1 MRLIR
6 FISIWSVIS
15 VFFVTTVSAQS
26 LNDWSL
32 NLIRSKKLDPDHFSF
47 YWVGQSSQPLL
58 NHQENQKMLPASITK
73 LLTASAVLEHFPPGS
88 KFKTEI
94 RSSATQD
101 KSTLKGNLFLVG
113 GGDPSFVSEN
123 LWFLVNQF
131 TRTGIKT
138 IEGSIVVDDSLFD
151 SVRYDESRESVRV
164 DRAYDA
170 PVGAMSFNWNS
181 VNVFVRPGDDS
192 KAVVILDPESDYYT
206 IVNRVKTTG
215 GSSAQIDVDRKWDSK
230 TLKEIFTV
238 TGKIGKNLKEHVV
251 FANIQKPDLWA
262 GANLKSFLLQRGIVV
277 TGGVQTGSVSD
288 SAKVLAESESK
299 PIEHILA
306 DMNKFSN
313 NFVAEMLTKNMG
325 LKKKSPGSMSSGL
338 QVIREHIKSLGIN
351 EEQFILVNPSGL
363 TRENRMT
370 AKSFWAVLSYHQN
383 QFATFP
389 EFLSSLPI
397 GGVDGTLKRRF
408 KDDGLIRKVRAKT
421 GLLNGVI
428 SLSGYA
434 EDKNNGMVPF
444 VFMYNGPADAG
455 LVRDVMDQIIKKA
468 YSFK

>member
-6 FISIWSVIS
+6 IISIWSAFS
-15 VFFVTTVSAQS
+15 VLFATTVFAQS

-32 NLIRSKKLDPDHFSF
+32 NLIRSKKLNPDHFSF
-47 YWVGQSSQPLL
+47 FWAHQVGQPLL

-88 KFKTEI
+88 KFKTELK
-94 RSSATQD
+94 SSALQE

-151 SVRYDESRESVRV
+151 SVRYDDSRESVRV

-192 KAVVILDPESDYYT
+192 NAIVILDPESDYYT

-215 GSSAQIDVDRKWDSK
+215 GSSAQIEVDRKWDSK
-230 TLKEIFTV
+230 TQKEIFTV
-238 TGKIGKNLKEHVV
+238 SGKIGKKLKEHVV
-251 FANIQKPDLWA
+251 FANIQKPDLWS

-277 TGGVQTGSVSD
+277 TGGVQSGTVS
-288 SAKVLAESESK
+288 STAKVLAESESK
-299 PIEHILA
+299 PIEHILS

-313 NFVAEMLTKNMG
+313 NYVAEMLTKNMG
-325 LKKKSPGSMSSGL
+325 LKKKTPGSISSGI
-338 QVIREHIKSLGIN
+338 QVIREHLKGLGIN
-351 EEQFILVNPSGL
+351 EEHLSLVNPSGL

-370 AKSFWAVLSYHQN
+370 AKSLWAVLSYHQN
-383 QFATFP
+383 HFSTFP
-389 EFLSSLPI
+389 EYLSSLPI

-408 KDDGLIRKVRAKT
+408 KDDGLTRKVRAKT
-421 GLLNGVI
+421 GLLNGVT
-428 SLSGYA
+428 SLSGFA
-434 EDKNNGMVPF
+434 EDKTNGMVPF

-455 LVRDVMDQIIKKA
+455 LARDVIDQIIKKA

>member
-6 FISIWSVIS
+6 FFSIWSAIT

-32 NLIRSKKLDPDHFSF
+32 NLIRSKKLNPDHFSF
-47 YWVGQSSQPLL
+47 FWGNQASHPLL

-88 KFKTEI
+88 KFKTEL
-94 RSSATQD
+94 RSSAKQE
-101 KSTLKGNLFLVG
+101 KSSLKGNLFLVG

-123 LWFLVNQF
+123 LWYLVNQF
-131 TRTGIKT
+131 TRTGIKS

-151 SVRYDESRESVRV
+151 SVRYDDSRESVRV

-181 VNVFVRPGDDS
+181 VNVFVRPDDDS
-192 KAVVILDPESDYYT
+192 KAVVILDPESEYFM

-215 GSSAQIDVDRKWDSK
+215 GSNAQIDVDRRWDPK
-230 TLKEIFTV
+230 TQKEIFTV
-238 TGKIGKNLKEHVV
+238 SGKIGRNLKEHLV
-251 FANIQKPDLWA
+251 FANIQKPDLWS
-262 GANLKSFLLQRGIVV
+262 GANLKSFLLQRGITV
-277 TGGVQTGSVSD
+277 TGGIQTGTVSS

-313 NFVAEMLTKNMG
+313 NYVAEMLTKNMG
-325 LKKKSPGSMSSGL
+325 LKKKSPGSISSGI
-338 QVIREHIKSLGIN
+338 QVIRDHLKSLGIN
-351 EEQFILVNPSGL
+351 DEQLNLVNPSGL

-370 AKSFWAVLSYHQN
+370 AKSLWMVLSYHQN
-383 QFATFP
+383 HFSTFP
-389 EFLSSLPI
+389 EYLSSLPI

-408 KDDGLIRKVRAKT
+408 KDGGMSRKVRAKT
-421 GLLNGVI
+421 GLLNGVT

-434 EDKNNGMVPF
+434 ESSDGMVPF
-444 VFMYNGPADAG
+444 VFMYNGSADAG
-455 LVRDVMDQIIKKA
+455 LARDVIDQIIKKA

>member
-1 MRLIR
+1 M
-6 FISIWSVIS
+6 FSIWSAMS
-15 VFFVTTVSAQS
+15 VFFATTVSAQS
-26 LNDWSL
+26 LSDWSL
-32 NLIRSKKLDPDHFSF
+32 NLIRSKKLNPDHFSF
-47 YWVGQSSQPLL
+47 FWGYQSNQPLL

-88 KFKTEI
+88 KFKTEL
-94 RSSATQD
+94 RSSAKQE

-123 LWFLVNQF
+123 LWYLVNQF
-131 TRTGIKT
+131 TRIGIKT

-151 SVRYDESRESVRV
+151 SVRYDDSRESVRV

-181 VNVFVRPGDDS
+181 VNVYVRPGEDS
-192 KAVVILDPESDYYT
+192 KAQVILDPESDYFT
-206 IVNRVKTTG
+206 IVNRVKTTS
-215 GSSAQIDVDRKWDSK
+215 GSSVQIDVDRKWDPKSQ
-230 TLKEIFTV
+230 KEIFTV
-238 TGKIGKNLKEHVV
+238 TGKIGKNLKEHLV
-251 FANIQKPDLWA
+251 FANIQKPDLWS
-262 GANLKSFLLQRGIVV
+262 GANLKAFLLQRGITI
-277 TGGVQTGSVSD
+277 TGGIQTGTVSS

-313 NFVAEMLTKNMG
+313 NYVAEMLTKNMG
-325 LKKKSPGSMSSGL
+325 LKKKSPGNMSSGI
-338 QVIREHIKSLGIN
+338 QVIREHLKGLGITD
-351 EEQFILVNPSGL
+351 QQLDLINPSGL
-363 TRENRMT
+363 TRENRIT
-370 AKSFWAVLSYHQN
+370 AKSLWTVLSYHQN
-383 QFATFP
+383 HFSTFP
-389 EFLSSLPI
+389 EYLSSLPI

-408 KDDGLIRKVRAKT
+408 KDDGLSRRVRAKT

-428 SLSGYA
+428 SLSGYV
-434 EDKNNGMVPF
+434 ENQDKGMIPF

-455 LVRDVMDQIIKKA
+455 LARDVIDQIIKKA